1 MNTHPEKISSPTVP
15 YWRLSGFYFFYFAS
29 LGALLPYWSPYLK
42 TLGFSSFQIGFL
54 MAIVMGTKIIAP
66 NIWGWIA
73 DHTGKRMVIVRLASL
88 LSVVS
93 FAGVFINSH
102 FGWLVIVMTTFSFF
116 WNASLPQFEAI
127 TMNYLGGETHRY
139 NTIRMWGSI
148 GFIIAAVGLGWLVEW
163 RDLSLVPLVIL
174 ILFVTIWFSS
184 LGVPEHAVGHMHI
197 ERQPLRQVLMRKEV
211 LALLLSCLLIQASHG
226 AYYTF
231 YSIYLEEFGYKN
243 SLIGQ
248 LWALG
253 VIAEVVIFIFMF
265 HLLPRFGA
273 RNLFLFALL
282 LTSIRWVLVSQW
294 PESLVWLIIAQCLH
308 AASFGI
314 VHAVA
319 IHLIHQFFT
328 GKHQGRG
335 QALYSSMSFGVG
347 GALGSFLSGV
357 LWQDMGG
364 QNVFLMSSVFAVLAL
379 MVAIWGVREKV
390 VA

>member
-1 MNTHPEKISSPTVP
+1 MNGQPTSPAVP

-29 LGALLPYWSPYLK
+29 LGALLPYWNPYLK

-88 LSVVS
+88 LSVLC
-93 FAGVFINSH
+93 FAGVFLDSG
-102 FGWLVIVMTTFSFF
+102 FWWLVIIMSTFSFF
-116 WNASLPQFEAI
+116 WNASLPQFEAT
-127 TMNYLGGETHRY
+127 TMNYLGGQTYRY

-148 GFIIAAVGLGWLVEW
+148 GFIIAAIGLGWLVEW

-174 ILFVTIWFSS
+174 LLFLTIWLSS
-184 LGVPEHAVGHMHI
+184 LVVPEHAAGHMHI
-197 ERQPLRQVLMRKEV
+197 ERQPLRQVLMRREV
-211 LALLLSCLLIQASHG
+211 VALLLSCLLVQASHG

-231 YSIYLEEFGYKN
+231 YSIYLEEHGYSS

-253 VIAEVVIFIFMF
+253 VIAEIIVFVLMF
-265 HLLPRFGA
+265 HLMPRFGA
-273 RNLFLFALL
+273 RRLFLAALM
-282 LTSIRWVLVSQW
+282 LTAIRWVMVAQW
-294 PESLVWLIIAQCLH
+294 PESLAWLVIAQCLH
-308 AASFGI
+308 AASFGV

-347 GALGSFLSGV
+347 GAMGSFLSGV
-357 LWQDMGG
+357 FWQELGG
-364 QNVFLMSSVFAVLAL
+364 QQVFLISSLFAVLAL
-379 MVAIWGVREKV
+379 IVAVWGVREH
-390 VA
+390 